1 MSSKLVDE
9 RVVEMTFDNKKFE
22 SGVKQSMSTLD
33 NFKESLN
40 FKSAAAAMNASL
52 ASITVKPLSSALETG
67 KKSFSSF
74 ADYVEFT
81 IINRLTNKI
90 LDLGEKTT
98 KALSIDQITAG
109 WSKLESEAKSSGT
122 LANIYEDMDF
132 SGIEE
137 QMSKLKWYSD
147 ATSYSYTTMMET
159 LQQFASTGMDIDKA
173 ATSIMGIAQW
183 AGQAGVGATE
193 ASAAMQRLSQAMMQD
208 KVTWQQWESIN
219 LKGMNTE
226 AFRKQLIETAKEIG
240 TVTEDALGNY
250 YVAGTDKLIANFDEA
265 SQKWTWS
272 GFKDTMSDGWF
283 TGSVLSETLSKYASS
298 LNDIYNLVQD
308 DSNGIDTT
316 QQAIDAFN
324 KSLEENEMGLTE
336 EDKQL
341 HKMSSSA
348 LEAASECRT
357 LTDALNAAKDAVA
370 TGWMNIY
377 GAIFGNYEEAK
388 QVWNGLYEK
397 LIYPIFIQSVKN
409 LEDVFKTWNE
419 LGGRSSLFN
428 MDENN
433 GPIGA
438 LWNIVGAVND
448 VIDVVKSAFKTVFPF
463 FEAFDGNKLLE
474 FTKSLQTSTAKLRLN
489 EQSAERLGNILK
501 GLLSVIKLI
510 GKAIKA
516 AWTAIGPI
524 INLAKSFAGA
534 FVEMLS
540 SIGKNVTD
548 FANSFEG
555 FAKVASIIS
564 NKLRELI
571 DYVSKL
577 EIIVKIKDKF
587 NSFIEQLKS
596 GFKLSEKGQKIL
608 EGFKSLGQIL
618 IQLLKSIVGVIA
630 KMVIPAIGL
639 LISKLVSLVSKIGP
653 TLINFLA
660 KISEKLTQF
669 ANYLKENNLIQNGA
683 QKLVD
688 FFKKIPKVLSPVWNF
703 IKSFFSNIINAFK
716 SFSDFV
722 SGKTGKNIGDI
733 FLGIFNSISGAVKKI
748 ASAIASFAHIN
759 TKPVE
764 DFSNDVEKKTSPLK
778 SLFDGLKSFLNGI
791 WSVVKAVVP
800 VIGKILN
807 KIGDLLRTLAG
818 TINNVF
824 NNPDSQG
831 MSLTQILTSGLIV
844 AVIAKIA
851 SSIYNLTFAISAL
864 IKPIANLMSS
874 IQGVIDAQS
883 AKMYAEAFNT
893 LTKSIIIIVAALVV
907 LSLID
912 TKKLLAAAGVLT
924 VLIGVLGVV
933 FYSLTKLS
941 SMIIVG
947 SKTAARA
954 SKNISLFKS
963 RISKTIDDFSTAMS
977 QTLRIAAIG
986 SAVKEL
992 SVALLI
998 LVTSL
1003 AIINRMDH
1011 SKIWE
1016 SLGIL
1021 EVILV
1026 SMVGLI
1032 GALTLFS
1039 KIATKKSIKA
1049 MKTIIGFAVS
1059 VSALVP
1065 AINKIGQMD
1074 TKLLIKAV
1082 STISVIGFAFA
1093 LMAKIIGTQGTFN
1106 KALSQMKGTDK
1117 TIKMMTKNV
1126 KTSVSQFVLL
1136 AAGIWLFSKA
1146 IESMIEPMKAISTMN
1161 TGYVLG
1167 FSGVCLAILGAL
1179 SIMFKSIEKTNFKAA
1194 ATFVSVL
1201 LSLSKGINMIAKT
1214 LVTMSN
1220 IENPSMLK
1228 QATSSM
1234 IQILTILSAMI
1245 LISSKFEKDNKGLG
1259 LSFAGSCLMIAASL
1273 RVIADALKVLSTID
1287 TKNIAIGVGV
1297 LTLLV
1302 GLLTAVTIVLSK
1314 MTQSKN
1320 TNVLGD
1326 MASAMI
1332 SLSISLLAMALAIK
1346 VLGKLDLAT
1355 LAKGLGAIIIVLVAV
1370 TASFVILSKLGPTL
1384 IIVAAAFAAVA
1395 ISVYILASAFY
1406 KTAEAMGLFAD
1417 NTEKFVESINK
1428 NSEGLKKSFK
1438 VMGLSLGLAIVEMS
1452 KTIGEHKN
1460 ELISAFFE
1468 LFLGTLVEMHNSL
1481 NEFIDEILS
1490 IVFDILYAIDNNIAE
1505 LINVLGD
1512 ICYNIVMGGLEF
1524 LLKKIP
1530 EFCSK
1535 LVDLICN
1542 CLYELGPIL
1551 DEGGGKLH
1559 DALVDFAGHL
1569 LSAIG
1574 KFIFG
1579 ADFVEG
1585 VKGFWNSTFGKAI
1598 EDAGNDLGPLD
1609 KEVKSYGANIIEG
1622 LGDGVNGSKNYVLD
1636 AFKSLGEGIANWW
1649 TSFWD
1654 IHSPSKVFA
1663 SYGDYMV
1670 QGLAIGLTDNSGKA
1684 INAIDDVGN
1693 DVADSMTKILSNV
1706 SKSLNSDIGDDLVIT
1721 PVLDLT
1727 EIQNGTDKISG
1738 MMNSIDGYEISGSNT
1753 YAVKAARSAQV
1764 RNDNYKGAN
1773 GSTTNT
1779 TNNDNSSTVNNFY
1792 ITGDSP
1798 DDIADK
1804 VAKELQKQVNK
1815 GKAVWG
1821 H

>member
-52 ASITVKPLSSALETG
+52 ASITVKPISAALETG
-67 KKSFSSF
+67 KKSFDSF

-81 IINRLTNKI
+81 IVNRLTNKI
-90 LDLGEKTT
+90 LDLGEKTA
-98 KALSIDQITAG
+98 KALSVDQITAG

-137 QMSKLKWYSD
+137 QMNKLKWYSD

-226 AFRKQLIETAKEIG
+226 AFRKQLIETAKEVG
-240 TVTEDALGNY
+240 TVTEDAFGNY

-265 SQKWTWS
+265 AQKWTWS
-272 GFKDTMSDGWF
+272 GFKDTMSEGWF

-298 LNDIYNLVQD
+298 LDDIYNLVQED
-308 DSNGIDTT
+308 GNGIDTT

-324 KSLEENEMGLTE
+324 KSLEENDMGLSE

-357 LTDALNAAKDAVA
+357 LTDAINAAKDAVA

-388 QVWNGLYEK
+388 EVWNGLYEK

-409 LEDVFKTWNE
+409 IEGVFKTWNE

-438 LWNIVGAVND
+438 LWNIVGAIND
-448 VIDVVKSAFKTVFPF
+448 IIDVVKSAFKTVFPF
-463 FEAFDGNKLLE
+463 FDAFDGNKLLE
-474 FTKSLQTSTAKLRLN
+474 FTKALQTSTAKLRLN

-501 GLLSVIKLI
+501 GVLSVIKLI

-516 AWTAIGPI
+516 AWTAISPVV
-524 INLAKSFAGA
+524 NLAKSFAGA

-540 SIGKNVTD
+540 GIGKNVTD

-555 FAKVASIIS
+555 FAKVASIVS
-564 NKLRELI
+564 NGLQEFINYL
-571 DYVSKL
+571 SKL
-577 EIIVKIKDKF
+577 EIVVKIKDKF
-587 NSFIEQLKS
+587 NSFMEQLKS

-608 EGFKSLGQIL
+608 EGFKSVGQIL
-618 IQLLKSIVGVIA
+618 IQLLKAVVQVIQ
-630 KMVIPAIGL
+630 KVVIPAVGW
-639 LISKLVSLVSKIGP
+639 LISKLAVLVSKIGP
-653 TLINFLA
+653 ILINFLV
-660 KISEKLTQF
+660 KVSEKLTQF
-669 ANYLKENNLIQNGA
+669 ANSLKENNAIQNGA
-683 QKLVD
+683 QKFID
-688 FFKKIPKVLSPVWNF
+688 FFKKIPKALSPVYDF
-703 IKSFFSNIINAFK
+703 IKSFFSGIINAFK
-716 SFSDFV
+716 SFGDKI

-733 FLGIFNSISGAVKKI
+733 FQDIFNSISGAVKKI
-748 ASAIASFAHIN
+748 ASVIASFAHIN

-764 DFSNDVEKKTSPLK
+764 DFSDDVEKKTSPLK

-791 WSVVKAVVP
+791 WSVVKALVP

-807 KIGDLLRTLAG
+807 KIGDLLRSLAG
-818 TINNVF
+818 TIDKTF
-824 NNPDSQG
+824 NNPDNQG
-831 MSLTQILTSGLIV
+831 MSLNQILKSGLIV
-844 AVIAKIA
+844 AIIAKIV
-851 SSIYNLTFAISAL
+851 SSIRNTAYAISAL
-864 IKPIANLMSS
+864 VKPISDLTLS

-883 AKMYAEAFNT
+883 AKMYAEAFST

-912 TKKLLAAAGVLT
+912 TKKLLVAAGVLT
-924 VLIGVLGVV
+924 VLIAVLGVV

-941 SMIIVG
+941 SMIVVG
-947 SKTAARA
+947 NKTAARA

-963 RISKTIDDFSTAMS
+963 RISKTLDEFSTAMA
-977 QTLRIAAIG
+977 QTMRIKAIG
-986 SAVKEL
+986 STVKAL
-992 SVALLI
+992 ATSLLI
-998 LVTSL
+998 MVAAL
-1003 AIINRMDH
+1003 AIINKLDH

-1021 EVILV
+1021 EIILV
-1026 SMVGLI
+1026 SMIGLI
-1032 GALTLFS
+1032 GALTLFA
-1039 KIATKKSIKA
+1039 KFADKKSTKA
-1049 MKTIIGFAVS
+1049 MKTILGFAVS
-1059 VSALVP
+1059 ISALVP

-1082 STISVIGFAFA
+1082 ATVTALGFAFA
-1093 LMAKIIGTQGTFN
+1093 LMAKIVGTQGTFN
-1106 KALSQMKGTDK
+1106 KAIGKMKGTK
-1117 TIKMMTKNV
+1117 KKLKMVTKDV

-1136 AAGIWLFSKA
+1136 AGGIWLFSKA
-1146 IESMIEPMKAISTMN
+1146 IESMIEPMKTISTMN

-1167 FSGVCLAILGAL
+1167 FSGVCLAILAAL
-1179 SIMFKSIEKTNFKAA
+1179 SIMFKSIENTNFKAA

-1201 LSLSKGINMIAKT
+1201 FSLSKGVNMIGKT
-1214 LVTMSN
+1214 LVTIS
-1220 IENPSMLK
+1220 EVGNPAILR
-1228 QATSSM
+1228 QATSSL
-1234 IQILTILSAMI
+1234 IQILTVLSAMI
-1245 LISSKFEKDNKGLG
+1245 LISSQFEKNNKGLG
-1259 LSFAGSCLMIAASL
+1259 LSFSGSCLMIASSL
-1273 RVIADALKVLSTID
+1273 MVIATAMKLLSTID
-1287 TKNIAIGVGV
+1287 TKTIAIGVGV

-1314 MTQSKN
+1314 MTQVGN

-1326 MASAMI
+1326 MALAMF
-1332 SLSISLLAMALAIK
+1332 SLSVSLLAMALAIK
-1346 VLGKLDLAT
+1346 VLGKLDLTT
-1355 LAKGLGAIIIVLVAV
+1355 LAKGLSAIIIMIAAV
-1370 TASFVILSKLGPTL
+1370 TASFVILAQFGKTL
-1384 IIVAAAFAAVA
+1384 IIVAAVFAAVA
-1395 ISVYILASAFY
+1395 LSVYILAAAFY

-1417 NTEKFVESINK
+1417 NTEKFVESTTK

-1438 VMGLSLGLAIVEMS
+1438 IMGESVGGAIVSMLNAIAEEKDKVIAAFFDLIIGTIVQLRTRINEFMEETLGLIY
-1452 KTIGEHKN
+1452 
-1460 ELISAFFE
+1460 
-1468 LFLGTLVEMHNSL
+1468 
-1481 NEFIDEILS
+1481 
-1490 IVFDILYAIDNNIAE
+1490 DILHAIDDNIGTVMY
-1505 LINVLGD
+1505 LICD
-1512 ICYNIVMGGLEF
+1512 IIYNMIMGGLSF
-1524 LLKKIP
+1524 LFKKIP
-1530 EFCSK
+1530 EFCK
-1535 LVDLICN
+1535 ELNKLICK
-1542 CLYELGPIL
+1542 CLYELGPIIE
-1551 DEGGGKLH
+1551 DGAGEVH
-1559 DALVDFAGHL
+1559 DALIDFGKHL
-1569 LSAIG
+1569 ISAIG

-1579 ADFVEG
+1579 ADFIDSIKEFFSGGVSKGLGNVGSKFQSIGNDFKTYGGNIISGLSKGLSEG
-1585 VKGFWNSTFGKAI
+1585 VSKVTQKI
-1598 EDAGNDLGPLD
+1598 KDLGED
-1609 KEVKSYGANIIEG
+1609 I
-1622 LGDGVNGSKNYVLD
+1622 KNK
-1636 AFKSLGEGIANWW
+1636 FKSIFG
-1649 TSFWD
+1649 

-1663 SYGDYMV
+1663 GYGDYMM
-1670 QGLAIGLTDNSGKA
+1670 QGLSNGLTNNSNRA
-1684 INAIDDVGN
+1684 VNAVDDVGTDITDN
-1693 DVADSMTKILSNV
+1693 MTKILSKV
-1706 SKSLNSDIGDDLVIT
+1706 SDSLNSDIGDDLVIT

-1738 MMNSIDGYEISGSNT
+1738 MMNSIDGYEISGSNA
-1753 YAVKAARSAQV
+1753 YAAQAARSAQA
-1764 RNDNYKGAN
+1764 RNNTYDGAT
-1773 GSTTNT
+1773 GSTNNT

-1798 DDIADK
+1798 EDIADK